1 MEAIVAGFWGFV
13 GGAALLVGA
22 FIGLYAG
29 ASQRVISIVMAVG
42 AGVLISSVA
51 FELMEEAYR
60 KGGFDTPAVGL
71 LLGAVAYFAADWAVS
86 RHAKHRKR
94 SQGQQEGGSGTAIT
108 IGALMDGI
116 PESVA
121 IGVSLIGGGAVSA
134 AMVAAVFLSNVPE
147 GLSAAAGMKK
157 AGHSAAY
164 ILGLW
169 GSVVMVSAVAA
180 LFGYLFLAGAS
191 GEVVAVIQSFAAGF
205 SPCWRPLCC
214 LRPTRKEG
222 RWWGGDH
229 DRFPRGLHVESHGVG
244 TLFTH
249 LPRATSSRRFPRRV
263 SGSAYSRKL
272 RECGRLG

>member
-1 MEAIVAGFWGFV
+1 MAGFWGFV

-71 LLGAVAYFAADWAVS
+71 LLGSVAYFAADWAVS

-191 GEVVAVIQSFAAGF
+191 GEVVAVIQSFAAGGILTMLA
-205 SPCWRPLCC
+205 STMLPEAYE
-214 LRPTRKEG
+214 EG
-222 RWWGGDH
+222 GAVVGVVTTIG
-229 DRFPRGLHVESHGVG
+229 FLAAFMLSHM
-244 TLFTH
+244 
-249 LPRATSSRRFPRRV
+249 
-263 SGSAYSRKL
+263 
-272 RECGRLG
+272 E

>member
-1 MEAIVAGFWGFV
+1 MAGFWGFV

-29 ASQRVISIVMAVG
+29 ASQRVISIVMAAG

-71 LLGAVAYFAADWAVS
+71 LLGAVAYFAADWAIS

-191 GEVVAVIQSFAAGF
+191 GEVVAVIQSFAAGGILTMLA
-205 SPCWRPLCC
+205 STMLPEAYE
-214 LRPTRKEG
+214 EG
-222 RWWGGDH
+222 GAVVGVVTTIG
-229 DRFPRGLHVESHGVG
+229 FLAAFMLSHM
-244 TLFTH
+244 
-249 LPRATSSRRFPRRV
+249 
-263 SGSAYSRKL
+263 
-272 RECGRLG
+272 E